1 MCGVFVFLII
11 ADPEGGSWHKCFKK
25 KKKERR
31 KAEVSMTQC
40 TVGVIGYI
48 LERFTLYWRSEQ
60 KKKKKCMCKCV
71 SKSQM
76 FT

>member
-1 MCGVFVFLII
+1 MRCVVCLFLLII

-25 KKKERR
+25 KKKEKKKKRKRR

-48 LERFTLYWRSEQ
+48 LECFTLYWRSEQ
-60 KKKKKCMCKCV
+60 NNMYL
-71 SKSQM
+71 
-76 FT
+76 